1 MAKTS
6 ASVILAV
13 LVIISLFLNGYN
25 AEKAGVD
32 GMLHCFPEICPNYNC
47 TEFCMAKGYTKGW
60 CLLTTGMCCCPDE
73 KIHV

>member
-1 MAKTS
+1 MIA
-6 ASVILAV
+6 
-13 LVIISLFLNGYN
+13 
-25 AEKAGVD
+25 AGVD

-47 TEFCMAKGYTKGW
+47 TEFCMSKGYAKGW